1 VQELLDRLGQ
11 IALVVGGRLLL
22 VAIYVLVLVV
32 LYRLVIGIVQRV
44 ARRAAATPLPGEEE
58 LPDEERAIRRATR
71 SRRLDTLVLVTTRLG
86 R

>member
-1 VQELLDRLGQ
+1 MQELLDRLGQ

-44 ARRAAATPLPGEEE
+44 ARRAAATPLPG
-58 LPDEERAIRRATR
+58 
-71 SRRLDTLVLVTTRLG
+71 
-86 R
+86 